1 VSTRLDAQFAFLL
14 EADKLRRIDRQNL
27 ILDCS
32 RCENSAEH
40 SWHLALYALVLAPF
54 ASPNVDVFRAIR
66 MLLLH
71 DLVEIDAGDHPITDE
86 VDWEAVAQAE
96 QAAAE
101 RLFSLLPADQK
112 AEFLMLWQE
121 FEAAESPDARFA
133 KRVDHCQPIFQTL
146 YGAEPLD
153 WHIDVVR
160 QNLNGGRAAAL
171 EMDFPEAYH
180 HALAL
185 LGKDT
190 GYDCSNLTARLPFLN
205 EADKLKLI
213 TRASKLGDGSRHENS
228 AEHSWHIMLYA
239 WVLAEHSTDTVEVDR
254 VLQML
259 LLHDLVEIDAG
270 DAPIHGVINPD
281 ALAALAK
288 AEEAAASRLFG
299 LLPSDQGKP
308 MRSIW
313 EEFEAAESA
322 DAAFAKS
329 IDRVQPVLLNLLNG
343 GGSWVDYDVSLP
355 QLDARVGGKVTRG
368 APGVWTY
375 VRARIEPWFR
385 GAGRL

>member
-1 VSTRLDAQFAFLL
+1 
-14 EADKLRRIDRQNL
+14 IDRQNL
-27 ILDCS
+27 TLDCS

-54 ASPNVDVFRAIR
+54 AGPEVDVFRAIR

-86 VDWEAVAQAE
+86 VDWVAVAKSE

-101 RLFSLLPADQK
+101 RLFGLLPADQ
-112 AEFLMLWQE
+112 AEGFLALWQE
-121 FEAAESPDARFA
+121 FEAAVTPDAQFA
-133 KRVDHCQPIFQTL
+133 KRVDYCQPIFQTL
-146 YGAEPLD
+146 YGDPPLD

-171 EMDFPEAYH
+171 KQSFPEAYH

-185 LGKDT
+185 LGEDN
-190 GYDCSNLTARLPFLN
+190 GYDCSPLTTRLPFLN
-205 EADKLKLI
+205 EADKLKQI
-213 TRASKLGDGSRHENS
+213 IRASKLGDGSRQENS

-239 WVLAEHSTDTVEVDR
+239 WVLTEHSAEAVSVDR

-270 DAPIHGVINPD
+270 DAPIHGVIDPEV
-281 ALAALAK
+281 LVALAK
-288 AEEAAASRLFG
+288 AEEAAAERLFG
-299 LLPSDQGKP
+299 MIPLEQGGQ
-308 MRSIW
+308 MLSIW
-313 EEFEAAESA
+313 EEFEAAESP
-322 DAAFAKS
+322 DAVFAKS

-343 GGSWVDYDVSLP
+343 GGSWVDYNVSLP
-355 QLDARVGGKVTRG
+355 QLDARVGGKVSRG
-368 APGVWTY
+368 APDVWAY
-375 VRARIEPWFR
+375 VRAKIEPWFR
-385 GAGRL
+385 ETGRL

>member
-1 VSTRLDAQFAFLL
+1 MSTRLDAQFAFLL
-14 EADKLRRIDRQNL
+14 EADKLRRIERQNL
-27 ILDCS
+27 IIDCS

-54 ASPNVDVFRAIR
+54 AGPEVDIFRAIR

-86 VDWEAVAQAE
+86 VDWEAVAKSE

-101 RLFSLLPADQK
+101 RLFGLLPDDQGSG
-112 AEFLMLWQE
+112 FLALWQE

-146 YGAEPLD
+146 YGAQPLD

-160 QNLNGGRAAAL
+160 QNLHGGRAAAL
-171 EMDFPEAYH
+171 EQDLPEAFH

-185 LGKDT
+185 LEEDT
-190 GYDCSNLTARLPFLN
+190 GFDCSPLTARLPFLN

-228 AEHSWHIMLYA
+228 AEHSWHVMLYA
-239 WVLAEHSTDTVEVDR
+239 WVLAEHSAEIVDVDR

-270 DAPIHGVINPD
+270 DTPIHGAITAE
-281 ALAALAK
+281 ALAAKA
-288 AEEAAASRLFG
+288 AEEQAAAIRLFG
-299 LLPSDQGKP
+299 MLPQAQGKP
-308 MRSIW
+308 MLATW
-313 EEFEAAESA
+313 EEFEAAESP

-343 GGSWVDYDVSLP
+343 GGSWVDYNVSLP
-355 QLDARVGGKVTRG
+355 QLDARVGGKVSRG
-368 APGVWTY
+368 APDVWTY
-375 VRARIEPWFR
+375 VRAKIEPWFR
-385 GAGRL
+385 EAGRL

>member
-1 VSTRLDAQFAFLL
+1 MSTRLEAQFAFLL

-32 RCENSAEH
+32 RRENSAEH

-54 ASPNVDVFRAIR
+54 ASPEVDVFRAIR

-71 DLVEIDAGDHPITDE
+71 DLVEIDAGDHPITDN
-86 VDWEAVAQAE
+86 VDWAAVAKAE
-96 QAAAE
+96 QAAAQ
-101 RLFSLLPADQK
+101 RLFELLPKDQG
-112 AEFLMLWQE
+112 AEFLALWQE
-121 FEAAESPDARFA
+121 FEAADSPDAHFA

-146 YGAEPLD
+146 YGVKPLD
-153 WHIDVVR
+153 WHVDVVR
-160 QNLNGGRAAAL
+160 SNLNGGRAAAL
-171 EMDFPEAYH
+171 EQDFAEAFH
-180 HALAL
+180 HAFSL
-185 LGKDT
+185 LGEDT
-190 GYDCSNLTARLPFLN
+190 GFDCSRLTARLPFLN
-205 EADKLKLI
+205 EADKLKLV

-239 WVLAEHSTDTVEVDR
+239 WVLAEHSTNAVDVDR

-270 DAPIHGVINPD
+270 DSPIHGVTD
-281 ALAALAK
+281 AAALAALA
-288 AEEAAASRLFG
+288 AREEAAADRLFG
-299 LLPSDQGKP
+299 LLPAAQGEV

-322 DAAFAKS
+322 DAIFAKS

-343 GGSWVDYDVSLP
+343 GGSWVEYDVSLP
-355 QLDARVGGKVTRG
+355 QLDARVGGKVIRG
-368 APGVWTY
+368 APDVWHH
-375 VRARIEPWFR
+375 VRAQVEPWFR
-385 GAGRL
+385 NAGRM